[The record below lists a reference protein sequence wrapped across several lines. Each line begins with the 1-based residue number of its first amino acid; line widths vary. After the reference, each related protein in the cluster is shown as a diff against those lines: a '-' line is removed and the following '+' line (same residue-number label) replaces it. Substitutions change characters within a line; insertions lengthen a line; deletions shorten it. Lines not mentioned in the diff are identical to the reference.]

1 MPKSV
6 AEIAAYVAGEVI
18 GDSQTVIT
26 GLASL
31 ESVRAGELVY
41 AETERHL
48 AHALASAA
56 TTVLVGPGIVAEG
69 KVSIRVQN
77 PKLAFARLLE
87 WFEPEPRVAE
97 GIHATA
103 IIHPSVQLG
112 ENVAVGPYTVIE
124 ANVRLGK
131 NCQIGA
137 GCYLGPGVTLGDDC
151 VLFPRVTIYR
161 NVEIGARVR
170 IHAGAVIGSDG
181 FGYVFAQEKYWKFPQ
196 RGTVRLGDDVEL
208 GANVTIDR
216 GALDATI
223 IGHGCKLDNLVHVA
237 HNVTIGEHTVIA
249 AQTGISGSCT
259 VGNYVL
265 AGGQVGI
272 ADHCHIEDHAV
283 LGAQAGIPTGKRI
296 RRGQTVWGT
305 PARPLAEFKK
315 QYAYFARLAELAE
328 RLQALE
334 KKIGTS
340 RKLA

>member
-151 VLFPRVTIYR
+151 VPQRR
-161 NVEIGARVR
+161 NRR
-170 IHAGAVIGSDG
+170 AGAHSCWGSD
-181 FGYVFAQEKYWKFPQ
+181 WQ
-196 RGTVRLGDDVEL
+196 RRLWL
-208 GANVTIDR
+208 HLR
-216 GALDATI
+216 P
-223 IGHGCKLDNLVHVA
+223 
-237 HNVTIGEHTVIA
+237 GEILEVP
-249 AQTGISGSCT
+249 
-259 VGNYVL
+259 
-265 AGGQVGI
+265 
-272 ADHCHIEDHAV
+272 
-283 LGAQAGIPTGKRI
+283 PTRH
-296 RRGQTVWGT
+296 RAPWRRRRARGQ
-305 PARPLAEFKK
+305 RHH
-315 QYAYFARLAELAE
+315 
-328 RLQALE
+328 
-334 KKIGTS
+334 
-340 RKLA
+340 

>member
-6 AEIAAYVAGEVI
+6 AEIAAYVAGEVV
-18 GDSQTVIT
+18 GDPQTIIT

-31 ESVRAGELVY
+31 ESAGAGELVY
-41 AETERHL
+41 AETEKHL
-48 AHALASAA
+48 ARALASAA
-56 TTVLVGPGIVAEG
+56 SAVLVGPGIMAKEKVLIQVA
-69 KVSIRVQN
+69 N
-77 PKLAFARLLE
+77 PKLAFAWLLE
-87 WFEPEPRVAE
+87 WFEPEPRLAE

-103 IIHPSVQLG
+103 VIHPSAQLA
-112 ENVAVGPYTVIE
+112 ENVSVGPYTLIE

-131 NCQIGA
+131 NCQIGS
-137 GCYLGPGVTLGDDC
+137 GCYFGPGVTLGDDC
-151 VLFPRVTIYR
+151 VVFPRVTIYR
-161 NVEIGARVR
+161 NVEIGARAR
-170 IHAGAVIGSDG
+170 IHAGTVIGSDG

-196 RGTVRLGDDVEL
+196 RGTVRIGDDVEL

-216 GALDATI
+216 GALDATT
-223 IGHGCKLDNLVHVA
+223 IGRGCKLDNLVHVA

-259 VGNYVL
+259 VGNYVV

-272 ADHCHIEDHAV
+272 ADHCHIEDRAI

-315 QYAYFARLAELAE
+315 QYAYFARLAELAA
-328 RLQALE
+328 RIQALE
-334 KKIGTS
+334 EKTS
-340 RKLA
+340 NRRKPA